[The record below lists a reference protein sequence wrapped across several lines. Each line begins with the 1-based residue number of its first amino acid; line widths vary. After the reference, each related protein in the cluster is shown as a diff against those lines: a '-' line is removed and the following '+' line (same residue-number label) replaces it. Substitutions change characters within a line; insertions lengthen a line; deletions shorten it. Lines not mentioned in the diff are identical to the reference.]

1 MSGFLNSSIG
11 KKFLMSISGL
21 FLIVFLAVHLTLNL
35 LLMFDDSGELF
46 NRAANFMATNQV
58 MHIMEPIL
66 ALGFLVH
73 IVYAFIVQ
81 FENWSKRPV
90 KYTQMDQKNT
100 SKWTSRNMIY
110 LGLFVLIFLGLH
122 IANFFWKI
130 KFGGVGTTTVDGV
143 EMHDTYKLVSTLFM
157 TSVAYDIFYVLGAI
171 FLGLHLNHALWSG
184 LQTIGWSNTLW
195 RKRLEIIG
203 SIYAIIIGVGF
214 SIIPLYFLIFK

>member
-1 MSGFLNSSIG
+1 MSGFLSSSIG

-35 LLMFDDSGELF
+35 FLIFDDSGELF
-46 NRAANFMATNQV
+46 NIAANFMATNAI
-58 MHIMEPIL
+58 MHVMEPIL
-66 ALGFLVH
+66 ALGFIVH
-73 IVYAFIVQ
+73 IVYALIVQ

-90 KYTQMDQKNT
+90 KYTQMDQKDT

-122 IANFFWKI
+122 LANFFWKI
-130 KFGGVGTTTVDGV
+130 KFGGVGTTEIGGI
-143 EMHDTYKLVSTLFM
+143 EMHNTYKLVSDQFQSL
-157 TSVAYDIFYVLGAI
+157 AYDIFYVLGAI
-171 FLGLHLNHALWSG
+171 FLALHLNHAFWSG